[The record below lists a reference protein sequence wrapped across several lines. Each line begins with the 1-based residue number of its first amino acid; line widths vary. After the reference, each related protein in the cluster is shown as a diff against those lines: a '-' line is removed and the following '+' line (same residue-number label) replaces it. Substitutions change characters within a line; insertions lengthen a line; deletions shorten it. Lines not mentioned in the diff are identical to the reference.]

1 MAGPKTKTILGIQ
14 LLLSLAGFLIWEI
27 IGRSSP
33 GVFFLIG
40 TPSAVFSEFK
50 QLLFVENLSYHFWI
64 TGSEAVLGL
73 VIGTLLGSA
82 VGLSLW
88 YSETAAIAARP
99 FVIAFGTLPIF
110 AFAPLMIVWFGI
122 GFGMKVALAAL
133 STVFVAF
140 NQAHRGA
147 SLVSQEYVD
156 VLRGMNA
163 SRHQIFSKVIIPG
176 SLDWV
181 LSSMRLNVGF
191 GLLGAF
197 IGEFISSNKGL
208 GYLIMRAS
216 GLYNI
221 PRALAAAIGIITLAL
236 ILDYAARLVERN
248 RHVLVQTLS
257 VPKPIWRKRGLNS

>member
-1 MAGPKTKTILGIQ
+1 MASPKIRTILGIQ
-14 LLLSLAGFLIWEI
+14 LLVSLVFLLLWEI
-27 IGRSSP
+27 LGRSSP
-33 GVFFLIG
+33 RAFFLIG
-40 TPSAVFSEFK
+40 SPSAVFSEFR
-50 QLLFVENLSYHFWI
+50 QLLFEENLIYHFWI
-64 TGSEAVLGL
+64 TGSEAVVGL
-73 VIGTLLGSA
+73 IIGTFVGAA

-88 YSETAAIAARP
+88 YSQTAANVARP
-99 FVIAFGTLPIF
+99 FVISFGTLPIF

-122 GFGMKVALAAL
+122 DFSMKVALAAL

-163 SRHQIFSKVIIPG
+163 TRHQIFSKVIIPG

-197 IGEFISSNKGL
+197 IGEFVASNKGL
-208 GYLIMRAS
+208 GYLILRAS

-221 PRALAAAIGIITLAL
+221 PRALAAAIGIIILAL
-236 ILDYAARLVERN
+236 ILDYMARLIEN
-248 RHVLVQTLS
+248 YRHVLVQLLS
-257 VPKPIWRKRGLNS
+257 VPRLIWR